1 MTKGVCGILGKK
13 GPVELDCLTVD
24 GKTDF
29 AVVALSSL
37 TQAPICNSNNML
49 LTAVG
54 RARNTNA
61 VFDGEQMLDWGKPPI
76 QIEVIHADIALKTD
90 NPNLKVWTVNPEGFY
105 VGAVPSIYE
114 GGVLKFT
121 IGEKWR
127 GMHYLIQ
134 AE

>member
-1 MTKGVCGILGKK
+1 M
-13 GPVELDCLTVD
+13 ELDGLTVD

-29 AVVALSSL
+29 AVIALSSL
-37 TQAPICNSNNML
+37 TKEPIASSQNML

-61 VFDGEQMLDWGKPPI
+61 VFDGEKMLDWGEPPI
-76 QIEVIHADIALKTD
+76 QIEVIHADIAIRTD
-90 NPNLKVWTVNPEGFY
+90 KPNLKVWTVNPEGFY
-105 VGAVPSIYE
+105 TGAVPSVYAD
-114 GGVLKFT
+114 GVLKFT

-134 AE
+134 GG